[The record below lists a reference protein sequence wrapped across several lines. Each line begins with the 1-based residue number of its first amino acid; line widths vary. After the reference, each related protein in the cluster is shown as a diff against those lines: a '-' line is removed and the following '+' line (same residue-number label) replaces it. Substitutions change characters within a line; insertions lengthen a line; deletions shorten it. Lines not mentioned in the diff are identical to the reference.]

1 MHIRFLSLRRLRRSG
16 PRARAGLDS
25 YLLGAVCSLRGDL
38 SHVGV
43 FCNDIAYGSSIC
55 SSMRGLLCLVHA
67 HREHNM
73 LVGAGCYGREWRV
86 WRDSKGDP
94 WERPRDLLHG
104 HFLLPFDL
112 PGSVNSIRLRSP
124 CSLGIVAVLLV
135 WLSRGRRCLP
145 DHSESAPR
153 SLSSR
158 MLRH

>member
-1 MHIRFLSLRRLRRSG
+1 MT
-16 PRARAGLDS
+16 LDFS
-25 YLLGAVCSLRGDL
+25 T
-38 SHVGV
+38 
-43 FCNDIAYGSSIC
+43 AYGSSIC

-73 LVGAGCYGREWRV
+73 LVGPGCYGREWRV

-104 HFLLPFDL
+104 HFLLPFDF

-124 CSLGIVAVLLV
+124 CSLVLPLALHVLMLRRMAQTWGIAAVLLV